1 MTLMNNKEERDST
14 ELIRHEIEFGLL
26 DSNMTVNCVYC
37 NALFPKEYGNCP
49 QCSTG

>member
-1 MTLMNNKEERDST
+1 MTMMNNKEERNST
-14 ELIRHEIEFGLL
+14 ELIRHAIEFGLL

-37 NALFPKEYGNCP
+37 NAVFPKEYGNCP